1 MRTLNIVGACACAV
15 LCGCAVTL
23 QNAPINVPVAS
34 NVVRPAPQPAA
45 PRSRGDEATA
55 IGVAFSGGGTRA
67 AAFSFGV
74 LKELSRIHTPGD
86 PSGATLLDD
95 VDFVSG
101 VSGGSVTAS
110 YFGLVGDEALTDFRD
125 KFLIRD
131 LQGTLHTSALDPRNW
146 FYALAGGVNDRR
158 GVQTWLD
165 DHLLHGAR
173 FSALGAPGKPIVWIN
188 ASDIFNATPFV
199 FDSETFGALCSD
211 LSQLPI
217 SEAVAASAAV
227 PVAFAPVVMQSFPA
241 ACDYQLPDWAKNAL
255 GNSASPEGL
264 QAYAQALSNYHN
276 PSSMRYVKLLDGG
289 LVDNYGLLALTLR
302 RWESNTPYGPMSA
315 QQAVKLR
322 RLLFVLVD
330 AGQSTHN
337 AWVQSVSGPDASELI
352 GAVTDTSLESSK
364 RASLDIFAS
373 VMDQWHDQIVTWRCG
388 LSNADVIQYGGSIA
402 DWDCRDFNIYLSRVS
417 FSLLDPPD
425 AKRLSQLPTS
435 LSLPAADV
443 DALIAGGGEAL
454 TRAPAFQNFVN
465 NTAGQK
471 VAYLSQ

>member
-1 MRTLNIVGACACAV
+1 MRLLNLLGACACGV

-34 NVVRPAPQPAA
+34 NVVRPALQPVA
-45 PRSRGDEATA
+45 PRSRGDDATA

-74 LKELSRIHTPGD
+74 LKGLSQTHGPGD
-86 PSGATLLDD
+86 SSGATLLDD

-101 VSGGSVTAS
+101 VSGGSITAS
-110 YFGLVGDEALTDFRD
+110 YFGVAGDAALTDFRD

-131 LQGTLHTSALDPRNW
+131 LEGALHTSPLDPRNW

-165 DHLLHGAR
+165 DHLLQGAR
-173 FSALGAPGKPIVWIN
+173 FSAFDAPGKPIIWIN

-227 PVAFAPVVMQSFPA
+227 PVAFAPIVVQSFPA
-241 ACDYQLPDWAKNAL
+241 ACNYQLPAWAKNAL
-255 GNSASPEGL
+255 ANSAGPEGL
-264 QAYAQALSNYHN
+264 QAYAQALSKYHD

-289 LVDNYGLLALTLR
+289 LVDNYGLLALSLR
-302 RWESNTPYGPMSA
+302 RWESSTPYGPMSP

-322 RLLFVLVD
+322 RLLFVVVD
-330 AGQSTHN
+330 AGQSTNN
-337 AWVQSVSGPDASELI
+337 AWVQTVSGPGAADLI
-352 GAVTDTSLESSK
+352 SAVTDTSLQSSK
-364 RASLDIFAS
+364 RASLDIF
-373 VMDQWHDQIVTWRCG
+373 VGLMEQWHEQIVTWRCG
-388 LSNADVIQYGGSIA
+388 LSSAEVTQYRSSSAG
-402 DWDCRDFNIYLSRVS
+402 WDCHDFNIYLSRVS
-417 FSLLDPPD
+417 FSLLDPAD
-425 AKRLSQLPTS
+425 AKMLSRLPTT
-435 LSLPAADV
+435 LNLPAADV

-454 TRAPAFQNFVN
+454 ARAPAFQNFLN
-465 NTAGQK
+465 NFAGERM
-471 VAYLSQ
+471 ARLSE

>member
-1 MRTLNIVGACACAV
+1 MRILNVLGACACGV

-23 QNAPINVPVAS
+23 QNAPINVPVSS

-45 PRSRGDEATA
+45 PKSRGDETTA

-74 LKELSRIHTPGD
+74 LKQLSQIHAPNG

-101 VSGGSVTAS
+101 VSGGSITAS
-110 YFGLVGDEALTDFRD
+110 YFGIAGDGALADFRD
-125 KFLIRD
+125 KFLVQD
-131 LQGTLHTSALDPRNW
+131 LQGTLHTSPLDPRNW

-165 DHLLHGAR
+165 DHLFRGAR
-173 FSALGAPGKPIVWIN
+173 FSVLDQLGKPIVWIN

-211 LSQLPI
+211 LSQLPV

-241 ACDYQLPDWAKNAL
+241 ACDYQLPEWAKYAL
-255 GNSASPEGL
+255 GDPGSPEGL

-289 LVDNYGLLALTLR
+289 LVDNYGLLGLSLR
-302 RWESNTPYGPMSA
+302 RWESNTPYGPMSP

-322 RLLFVLVD
+322 RLLFVVVD
-330 AGQSTHN
+330 AGQSTSN
-337 AWVQSVSGPDASELI
+337 AWVQTVSGPDVADLI

-364 RASLDIFAS
+364 RASLDIFAGL
-373 VMDQWHDQIVTWRCG
+373 MDRWHDQIIAWRCG
-388 LSNADVIQYGGSIA
+388 LSNADVIQYRGSTA
-402 DWDCRDFNIYLSRVS
+402 GWDCRDFNIYLSRVS

-425 AKRLSQLPTS
+425 AKKLSRLPTS
-435 LSLPAADV
+435 LSLPAGDV

-454 TRAPAFQNFVN
+454 SRAPAFQNFLN
-465 NTAGQK
+465 NSTGEK
-471 VAYLSQ
+471 VAYLLR